1 MNILIVE
8 DNVTI
13 LNALQQSFRFK
24 HVGTE
29 GTISGLEALEKLKN
43 KYYDLAIIDLG
54 LPDLNGEE
62 VIKEARAADIAT
74 PMLVLT
80 ASKNVDTKARLLE
93 TGIDDYV
100 EKPYSF
106 DELFARISAILRRRS
121 QRFPSEYLKIGD
133 LELLPDNHACMRGE
147 KKINL
152 RKKEYALLKYF
163 MQNPNRAL
171 SRQEL
176 AEKIWGGLTAA
187 MSNTLDAHV
196 FHLRQKIDQG
206 FENELIK
213 TIHGYGYMLISDD

>member
-13 LNALQQSFRFK
+13 LNALQQSFRYK
-24 HVGTE
+24 QVGTE
-29 GTISGLEALEKLKN
+29 GTVSGLEALEKLKN
-43 KYYDLAIIDLG
+43 KYYDIAIIDLG

-62 VIKEARAADIAT
+62 VIKEARAANIPT

-93 TGIDDYV
+93 TGIDDYI

-121 QRFPSEYLKIGD
+121 MRFPSEYLKIAD
-133 LELLPDNHACMRGE
+133 LELLPENHTCMRGG
-147 KKINL
+147 KKIHL
-152 RKKEYALLKYF
+152 RNKEYALLKYL
-163 MQNPNRAL
+163 MQNPNRAI

-176 AEKIWGGLTAA
+176 VEKIWGDLTAA

-196 FHLRQKIDQG
+196 FHLRQKIDKG
-206 FENELIK
+206 FNKELIK
-213 TIHGYGYMLISDD
+213 TIHGFGYMMAVDS